1 MSTAKMN
8 AVGHRWVGELA
19 DFRFDVKYRPGKV
32 NIDADSFSRFPLDID
47 TYLTKFTEELM
58 REAIQATWE
67 GCESAK
73 RQDAAYV
80 AALCLTCPARD
91 TCEHVTIAVC
101 HSDLVKS
108 QRKDPSII

>member
-1 MSTAKMN
+1 MN
-8 AVGHRWVGELA
+8 T
-19 DFRFDVKYRPGKV
+19 
-32 NIDADSFSRFPLDID
+32 DADSFSWFPLDID
-47 TYLTKFTEELM
+47 TSLTKCTEELT

-91 TCEHVTIAVC
+91 TCEHVTIAAC

-108 QRKDPSII
+108 QRKDATIS